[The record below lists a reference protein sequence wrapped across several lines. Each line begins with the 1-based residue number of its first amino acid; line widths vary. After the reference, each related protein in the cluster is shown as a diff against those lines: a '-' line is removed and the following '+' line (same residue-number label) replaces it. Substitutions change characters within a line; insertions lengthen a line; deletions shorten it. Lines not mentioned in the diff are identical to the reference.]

1 MTEAISLNSKPDTS
15 GREAA
20 AVARRLL
27 REALPS
33 RWKLFALSLVCMLGV
48 AGFTAALAYSTR
60 LIVNDVFVA
69 SDASA
74 AIGIAFL
81 VIGVAFGKSIF
92 DYTNSVIAVMFNR
105 SVSSHYQKLVFR
117 KTVTNDVW
125 HFAGLHPATQ
135 MTQVRMFGEA
145 CGKTVIGISN
155 RLLTD
160 SLTVLALV
168 VVMIVQDPL
177 MSLATAILFPLI
189 FLLVGTLS
197 RKIRAV
203 ANAETE
209 LTGAFFSIG
218 SEAFQG
224 IKTVKSYQLEDKSI
238 RRFNDAVN
246 MLQERLLGFAKIT
259 AATVPIM
266 EALGGVV
273 IGLFVIYA
281 AWQTITQGQ
290 TPGEFTAFIT
300 AFLMAYQPAERVSKT
315 WVELQK
321 SLVHVGRMY
330 RLLDTPLRQRDTGT
344 RTLDD
349 ADPEV
354 EFEHVS
360 FDYTAD
366 APALKDV
373 CFNIA
378 SGERVAIVGRSGAGK
393 STLIDLVLRFYD
405 PTEGRVLI
413 GGVDLRDVTEKSLRQ
428 SIAFISQDVFLFDGT
443 IRDNIRDGN
452 PDATDAAIEEA
463 ARRAQLDSV
472 VAALPDGLDSRVGP
486 NGSNLSGGQKQRV
499 GIARA
504 LAKNANIYIFDEATS
519 ALDVQNE
526 RLIMETVVNEL
537 DGATILFVTHRPS
550 TLNYVDRVLMLDA
563 GQVVAF
569 DRHERLERENER
581 YQTLFNL
588 AMKDDEKAAE
598 EDAEVDPE
606 WKAASGD

>member
-1 MTEAISLNSKPDTS
+1 M
-15 GREAA
+15 
-20 AVARRLL
+20 V
-27 REALPS
+27 
-33 RWKLFALSLVCMLGV
+33 GV

-81 VIGVAFGKSIF
+81 VMGVAFGKSAF
-92 DYTNSVIAVMFNR
+92 DYANSVIGVMFNR
-105 SVSSHYQKLVFR
+105 SVASHYQKLVFR
-117 KTVTNDVW
+117 NTVTKDIW

-145 CGKTVIGISN
+145 CGKTVVAISN
-155 RLLTD
+155 KLLTD
-160 SLTVLALV
+160 GLTVLALV
-168 VVMIVQDPL
+168 IVMIIQDPL

-224 IKTVKSYQLEDKSI
+224 IKTVKSYRLEEKSL
-238 RRFNDAVN
+238 RRFDDAVN

-266 EALGGVV
+266 EFLGGIV

-321 SLVHVGRMY
+321 SLIHVGRMY
-330 RLLDTPLRQRDTGT
+330 ALLDKPLRQRDTGT
-344 RTLDD
+344 ESLDAAAPTLSFEDVSFEYAVD
-349 ADPEV
+349 AAALR
-354 EFEHVS
+354 HVS
-360 FDYTAD
+360 FEIRA
-366 APALKDV
+366 
-373 CFNIA
+373 
-378 SGERVAIVGRSGAGK
+378 GERVAIVGRSGAGK

-405 PTEGRVLI
+405 PSEGRVLI
-413 GGVDLRDVTEKSLRQ
+413 GGTDLRDVTEESLRQ

-452 PDATDAAIEEA
+452 PEATNAEIEEA
-463 ARRAQLDSV
+463 ARRAQLERV
-472 VAALPDGLDSRVGP
+472 LAALPNGLDSPVGP

-504 LAKNANIYIFDEATS
+504 LAKNAKIYIFDEATS
-519 ALDVQNE
+519 ALDIENE
-526 RLIMETVVNEL
+526 RLIMETVVREL
-537 DGATILFVTHRPS
+537 RGATVLFVTHRPS

-563 GQVVAF
+563 GQIVAF
-569 DRHERLERENER
+569 DSHETLERQNER

-588 AMKDDEKAAE
+588 AMRE
-598 EDAEVDPE
+598 EGDARQASDP
-606 WKAASGD
+606 